1 MRLPAVIAVFASA
14 LHATPVIARYSAE
27 IRRESASQYIVK
39 VSVQV
44 GGGEWVKPA
53 FTLGPFTTGAFEG
66 CDGCTA
72 QPVGILQRLSPAQGS
87 LNLVY
92 RVAAAPAG
100 EREYI
105 PLAVPEIPG
114 KAVIGSVEVTLL
126 PGEGI
131 MLEGDM
137 FPTFTAASDGR
148 WTASM
153 ANMVNHVEFHAGSS
167 RKWLGPRQWS
177 DLAVILMI
185 AGGLLLRAALTR
197 KTRSA

>member
-1 MRLPAVIAVFASA
+1 MRLLAVSAVFASVLQA
-14 LHATPVIARYSAE
+14 APVISRYSAE
-27 IRRESASQYIVK
+27 IHRESASQYIVK
-39 VSVQV
+39 VAVQV
-44 GGGEWVKPA
+44 GGGEWVKPT
-53 FTLGPFTTGAFEG
+53 FTLGPFAAGAFEG

-72 QPVGILQRLSPAQGS
+72 QPVGILQRLSPAAGS

-92 RVAAAPAG
+92 RVAAAPGG

-126 PGEGI
+126 PGEGV
-131 MLEGDM
+131 MLEGDI

-148 WTASM
+148 WIARM
-153 ANMVNHVEFHAGSS
+153 ANMVNHVEFHTGSS
-167 RKWLGPRQWS
+167 QKWLGPRQWS

-197 KTRSA
+197 KAKAA